1 MLFTSRSQTLTKAAF
16 TEKRLFAVKSPPGES
31 THIMVLSRICAL
43 LCLGCLLAGCG
54 TTRPVVVVEKDE
66 FMKMA
71 HNMPK
76 ELQARDLLDKDGSYT
91 APMSFKGLKD
101 YGDILFTRLSPS
113 FMLQNDTA
121 HDVYLGETFSA
132 TISVSPT
139 VSASIMPRRSLKSI
153 WSALR
158 TGTGTDRMNG

>member
-1 MLFTSRSQTLTKAAF
+1 
-16 TEKRLFAVKSPPGES
+16 
-31 THIMVLSRICAL
+31 MVLSRICAL

-101 YGDILFTRLSPS
+101 YGNMKQEEL
-113 FMLQNDTA
+113 A
-121 HDVYLGETFSA
+121 
-132 TISVSPT
+132 
-139 VSASIMPRRSLKSI
+139 
-153 WSALR
+153 
-158 TGTGTDRMNG
+158 